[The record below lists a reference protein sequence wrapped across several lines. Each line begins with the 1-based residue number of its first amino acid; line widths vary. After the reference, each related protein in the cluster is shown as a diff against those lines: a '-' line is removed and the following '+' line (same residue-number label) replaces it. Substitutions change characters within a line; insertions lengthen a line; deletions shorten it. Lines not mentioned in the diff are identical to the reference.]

1 MFQLRPT
8 TDPPALDRGPLAGAP
23 RRAGP
28 PKGPPDFLDSVRK
41 QALRPRVL
49 VAVGVAVALVYVV
62 ARRLL
67 GIDLAQSW
75 ADLSGANPGLLLL
88 ALGVFY
94 LTFLVRAARW
104 KVLLEN
110 VGLRP
115 SAGRNSPSFLG
126 LAKLMLLAAFANSVT
141 VAQLGD
147 AYRAHAL
154 RDRADISFPTALGT
168 ILAERVIDLVVLAA
182 MLSLAALSAYSDVLP
197 SRVAQMLIIGAGAA
211 GVGVVFLASLRR
223 LRPIADRLVPERW
236 QGVYRQLE
244 AGTLDSLDRIPLLL
258 AYTVLAWSIEGATI
272 YLLAHSVGAAVSP
285 SGALVAGLVASL
297 LCVEPFTPGGLGV
310 TEAGI
315 VVVLVGLGVDPATA
329 AAIAVLN
336 RAVNFLSLAVAG
348 PLLYAISG
356 WRRAREITLGPRRRA

>member
-1 MFQLRPT
+1 MLQLRPS
-8 TDPPALDRGPLAGAP
+8 TDPPAHDRGRPTAARP
-23 RRAGP
+23 SS
-28 PKGPPDFLDSVRK
+28 PKSPPDFLDAVRR

-49 VAVGVAVALVYVV
+49 VVAGAALALAYVV
-62 ARRLL
+62 ARKLL
-67 GIDLAQSW
+67 GIDLGESW
-75 ADLSGANPGLLLL
+75 TDLRDASPGLLLL

-110 VGLRP
+110 AGLRA
-115 SAGRNSPSFLG
+115 SAGRAAPSFLG

-168 ILAERVIDLVVLAA
+168 ILAERVIDVVVLAA
-182 MLSLAALSAYSDVLP
+182 MLSLAALSAYSQVLP
-197 SRVAQMLIIGAGAA
+197 ARVAEMLVIGAAAA
-211 GVGVVFLASLRR
+211 GVGVVLLASLRR
-223 LRPIADRLVPERW
+223 LRPLVDRLVPERW
-236 QGVYRQLE
+236 QGVYRQFE

-258 AYTVLAWSIEGATI
+258 GYTVLAWGIEGATI
-272 YLLAHSVGAAVSP
+272 YLLGASVGAALSP
-285 SGALVAGLVASL
+285 AGALVAGLVASL

-315 VVVLVGLGVDPATA
+315 VVVLVSLGVDPAA
-329 AAIAVLN
+329 AAAVAVLN
-336 RAVNFLSLAVAG
+336 RVVNYLSLAVSG
-348 PLLYAISG
+348 PLFYAADG
-356 WRRAREITLGPRRRA
+356 WRRVLGLARRSSPGA